1 MTYKNLEEDEIE
13 NKFQLYKLIQKK
25 KKQLKQ
31 YIPNLKE

>member
-25 KKQLKQ
+25 KKAIKTI
-31 YIPNLKE
+31 YTKS